1 MYPNAKKLLCII
13 ATLAAAAVLAQA
25 VSPGTVADVRE
36 RTRPFGELCLKGQDC
51 GGETAPTAQ
60 ALSGGLTGGLSG
72 EEVYS
77 KYCHTCHGTGLNEAP
92 IIGDAEAWAPR
103 LAKGNDALLQTTRQ
117 GLNLMPANGL
127 CMSCSDD
134 ELQAAIDHMVAAGDE

>member
-1 MYPNAKKLLCII
+1 MYQNAKKLICLA
-13 ATLAAAAVLAQA
+13 ATLTAVVVLGQA
-25 VSPGTVADVRE
+25 ISPGTVADVRE

-51 GGETAPTAQ
+51 GGEPAPAALAAQ
-60 ALSGGLTGGLSG
+60 TLSG

-92 IIGDAEAWAPR
+92 MIGDADAWAPR
-103 LAKGNDALLQTTRQ
+103 LAKGLDALLQTTRQ

-134 ELQAAIDHMVAAGDE
+134 ELQAAIDHMLATGDE

>member
-1 MYPNAKKLLCII
+1 MYPSAKKLLC
-13 ATLAAAAVLAQA
+13 LAAALVAAVALAQA
-25 VSPGTVADVRE
+25 ISPGTVADVRE

-51 GGETAPTAQ
+51 GGEPAPAVQ
-60 ALSGGLTGGLSG
+60 GLSGGLSG

-77 KYCHTCHGTGLNEAP
+77 RYCHTCHDTGLNEAP
-92 IIGDAEAWAPR
+92 KIGDAEAWAPR

-134 ELQAAIDHMVAAGDE
+134 ELQAAIDHMVATGDE